1 MKTPELTPAL
11 FQYIHRHQMDL
22 HPVLPDLAAETQRRN
37 DANMQISPEQG
48 IFMHLLA
55 KSIGVKRIL
64 EVGCYTGYS
73 AVCLGLALPD
83 QGELISCDIN
93 PETADIARRYLDL
106 AGLRRKARI
115 ELGPAHDTLD
125 RLLKEQGPESFD
137 LMFIDADKENYL
149 GYYEKGLRLLRPR
162 GVILVDNV
170 LWGGQVLH
178 AQDLSPETVAIRSF
192 NEFVRQDARVE
203 AGLLPI
209 ADGLY
214 VIHKKG
220 G

>member
-11 FQYIHRHQMDL
+11 FQYIHRYQMDL
-22 HPVLPDLAAETQRRN
+22 HPVLTDLSAETRRRT

-48 IFMHLLA
+48 VFMHLLA
-55 KSIGVKRIL
+55 KSIGAKRIL

-83 QGELISCDIN
+83 LGEMISCDVN
-93 PETADIARRYLDL
+93 PETAEIARRYLDA
-106 AGLRRKARI
+106 AGLRRKVRI
-115 ELGPAHDTLD
+115 ELAPALDTLD
-125 RLLKEQGPESFD
+125 RLLKEQGAESFD

-149 GYYEKGLRLLRPR
+149 GYYEKGLRLIRP
-162 GVILVDNV
+162 GGLILVDNV
-170 LWGGQVLH
+170 LWGGQVLQ
-178 AQDLSPETVAIRSF
+178 AQDLSPATVAIRSF
-192 NEFVRQDARVE
+192 NEFVRQDTRVE
-203 AGLLPI
+203 AGLLPV